1 MKAIAD
7 SAVFYVFRCLVDD
20 QVPATSGLLR
30 PIKIIAPEGTIVNAR
45 PPSAVAGGN
54 VEASQRIVD
63 TNNVTFGGRDT
74 RPGRGG
80 APFAYYETIAG
91 GMGARPGL
99 DGESG
104 IHTHMTNS
112 LNTPVEVFEHAY
124 PVRVKRYGIRYGS
137 GGAGKFRGG
146 NGIIRE
152 IELLAPMQV
161 GMLSDRRKF
170 GPYGL
175 AGGKPGAKG
184 KNEVV
189 IAGQRKTVPA
199 KGSFYAPA
207 GAVVRI
213 ESPGGGGWGKPPKRR
228 R

>member
-1 MKAIAD
+1 
-7 SAVFYVFRCLVDD
+7 
-20 QVPATSGLLR
+20 
-30 PIKIIAPEGTIVNAR
+30 
-45 PPSAVAGGN
+45 
-54 VEASQRIVD
+54 
-63 TNNVTFGGRDT
+63 
-74 RPGRGG
+74 
-80 APFAYYETIAG
+80 
-91 GMGARPGL
+91 
-99 DGESG
+99 
-104 IHTHMTNS
+104 
-112 LNTPVEVFEHAY
+112 
-124 PVRVKRYGIRYGS
+124 VKHYGIRYGS

-146 NGIIRE
+146 DGIIRE

-175 AGGKPGAKG
+175 AGGKAGATG

-228 R
+228 NVWSTASPQAKCEDVTSWSAQMYTAFVGVNHSWPGWNALRSLPH